1 MFRALRN
8 ILRLLV
14 IARTLARHGAL
25 APLKDVMEGAGLAPA
40 LLFLAQL
47 FSRTPTA
54 RDAAARPGQR
64 LAAAL
69 TELGPAFIKL
79 GQMLSTRSDLVGEQV
94 ASDLSRLQDRLAPF
108 PASEARAAIAAAFG
122 QPVETLFESFDDQ
135 PISAASIAQVHY
147 AVVRD
152 LPEPEEPPAEAAVT
166 PETGAETG
174 TELREVAVKILRPGI
189 EAALAR
195 DIDLLYWIAEWVET
209 TQPRLRRL
217 KPVEVVATFA
227 ATVRTEMDL
236 RLEAAAASELAE
248 NFADDPT
255 YHVPEIDWR
264 RTARR
269 VMTQARLTGIA
280 MDDRDAMVAAGLD
293 IDEVLARA
301 AAIFFRQVFRDGY
314 FHGDQHPGNMVVD
327 SDGNIGAVD
336 FGIMGRLDRKN
347 RYYLADMLLAFL
359 ERDYPRIA
367 QVHFDAGFVP
377 AHHSPEDFAQA
388 CRSIGEPIFGR
399 PLHEISFARLLG
411 QLFQITE
418 QFDMETQPQLLLLQ
432 KTMLVAE
439 GVGRRLDPETNMWVV
454 AHPLIEDWMVA
465 NRGPQARLR
474 QIADDA
480 AQAAAS
486 LPELA
491 RLARRASLAVTEDG
505 VRLHPETLRAIS
517 RKSGGRVSRSWLFVL
532 AGLAVGL
539 ALGLLW

>member
-14 IARTLARHGAL
+14 IARTLAHHGAL
-25 APLKDVMEGAGLAPA
+25 APLKDVMEGAGIAPA
-40 LLFLAQL
+40 LLFLAEL

-54 RDAAARPGQR
+54 RAVALRPGER
-64 LAAAL
+64 LAEAL

-79 GQMLSTRSDLVGEQV
+79 GQMLSTRSDLLGEQV

-108 PASEARAAIAAAFG
+108 PASEARATIEAAFG
-122 QPVETLFESFDDQ
+122 QPVETLYESFDDR
-135 PISAASIAQVHY
+135 PVSAASIAQVHY
-147 AVVRD
+147 AIVRD
-152 LPEPEEPPAEAAVT
+152 TIEPDDPPADAAAAPIEAEV
-166 PETGAETG
+166 
-174 TELREVAVKILRPGI
+174 ELREVAVKILRPGI
-189 EAALAR
+189 ETALAR
-195 DIDLLYWIAEWVET
+195 DIDLLYWIAGWVET

-236 RLEAAAASELAE
+236 RLEAAAASELAG

-269 VMTQARLTGIA
+269 VMTQARLTGIP
-280 MDDRDAMVAAGLD
+280 MDDSEAMAAAGLD

-327 SDGNIGAVD
+327 GDGNIGAVD

-377 AHHSPEDFAQA
+377 AHHSLEDFAQA

-432 KTMLVAE
+432 KNMLMAE
-439 GVGRRLDPETNMWVV
+439 GVSRRLNPRLNIWVL
-454 AHPLIEDWMVA
+454 AQPLIEDWMLE
-465 NRGPQARLR
+465 NRGPEARIRDFAGELGR
-474 QIADDA
+474 IGERLPTMLADLEKVVAMA
-480 AQAAAS
+480 A
-486 LPELA
+486 
-491 RLARRASLAVTEDG
+491 DG
-505 VRLHPETLRAIS
+505 GLKLHPETLAAF
-517 RKSGGRVSRSWLFVL
+517 SRSHRGRNHIWALWVAVAAL
-532 AGLAVGL
+532 ALAVLFG
-539 ALGLLW
+539 